1 MHATRT
7 GKGRCRLVLVSE
19 AKGLRDERDTRSA
32 TSILVVDDD
41 EGIRETLEADSQR
54 RATRWPRQAPAE
66 AHWSL
71 RVSAS
76 FTWSFWIS
84 ECRT

>member
-41 EGIRETLEADSQR
+41 EGIRETLEVHLR
-54 RATRWPRQAPAE
+54 GGLPGGRAGTGRGALE
-66 AHWSL
+66 L